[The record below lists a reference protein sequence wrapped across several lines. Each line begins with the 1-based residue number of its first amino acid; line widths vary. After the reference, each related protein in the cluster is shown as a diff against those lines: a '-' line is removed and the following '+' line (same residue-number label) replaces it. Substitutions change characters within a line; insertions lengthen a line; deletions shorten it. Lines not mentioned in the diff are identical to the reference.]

1 MYYINYIKFIIISF
15 HPYQD
20 ILHNLKRKL
29 KSFNFFTLFYILAFR
44 FHYFSSRV
52 FILIIISIVF
62 YFLPQFIL
70 LIILYFLLLFI
81 SNHATVVEVVG
92 PVLYFRW
99 PVKGSRSDRL
109 VLSSTRSELGL
120 VVERCLCN
128 PAPMVR
134 DLCLAPAYVVG
145 TQGVPL
151 LGHCRNPLLVTTG
164 KYHPSIDFRKSID
177 VSCNMRTIERVDFSS
192 ITYLI

>member
-20 ILHNLKRKL
+20 ILHNLKRKFSIFL
-29 KSFNFFTLFYILAFR
+29 LFFIFSLFIFIIFHIKFLFLSLFQSF
-44 FHYFSSRV
+44 
-52 FILIIISIVF
+52 F

-109 VLSSTRSELGL
+109 LLSSTRSELGL

-128 PAPMVR
+128 PAPMIR
-134 DLCLAPAYVVG
+134 DLCLAPSYVVE
-145 TQGVPL
+145 T
-151 LGHCRNPLLVTTG
+151 
-164 KYHPSIDFRKSID
+164 
-177 VSCNMRTIERVDFSS
+177 
-192 ITYLI
+192 